1 MKELAIS
8 ESKKELNA
16 LCTSVRSLALAGEYR
31 ECERL
36 ISDAIGKYPHA
47 AEPHNL
53 FGVILEKEG
62 DHIAAMKH
70 FRAAWALDPSY
81 LPARQNLDSFGTFFS
96 RGRTA
101 YDESDCPEEYPVD
114 YTKESGVQSIGY
126 ADRRKWI

>member
-8 ESKKELNA
+8 ESKKELNE
-16 LCTSVRSLALAGEYR
+16 LCTSVRRLTIAEEYR

-36 ISDAIGKYPHA
+36 ISDAMGKYPHA

-62 DHIAAMKH
+62 DHLAAMKH
-70 FRAAWALDPSY
+70 FRAAWALDPTY

-96 RGRTA
+96 LGRTA
-101 YDESDCPEEYPVD
+101 YDESDCLEEHQV
-114 YTKESGVQSIGY
+114 GY
-126 ADRRKWI
+126 AKDSGAQSNGYTDRRK